1 MTFDSKA
8 EAKASPE
15 FTRLGCIPARSP
27 FPLTF
32 TDADGT
38 EFRALPDFHHP
49 ATGLFIEFKG
59 ADTLNGKKSK
69 ATADKAIERQRVW
82 KGSLIPWDWLQHGWN
97 HAAAKIA
104 ITQSAIAS
112 TGRAL
117 LLVFAA
123 MPGAETIKRL
133 NSRQVFW
140 LVLDTPQW
148 RQFASFL
155 TFASAGFPVR
165 LIYAHPETGKPLHE
179 FRTRSFAGQGR
190 IGLTVAPE

>member
-27 FPLTF
+27 FPVTF

-38 EFRALPDFHHP
+38 EFHALPDFYHP
-49 ATGLFIEFKG
+49 ATSVYIEFKG
-59 ADTLNGKKSK
+59 ATTLNGKKTK
-69 ATADKAIERQRVW
+69 ATADSAIERQQAW
-82 KGSLIPWDWLQHGWN
+82 KGTLIPWDWLQHGWN

-104 ITQSAIAS
+104 ITQQAIAAA
-112 TGRAL
+112 GGAL

-123 MPGAETIKRL
+123 PPDAETIKRL

-140 LVLDTPQW
+140 LMLGTPQW

-155 TFASAGFPVR
+155 KFASAGFPVQLLYR
-165 LIYAHPETGKPLHE
+165 HPESGQPLHE
-179 FRTRSFAGQGR
+179 FRTRSFAQTGR
-190 IGLTVAPE
+190 IG